1 MASLSPACLSPRG
14 LSTHRF
20 LPAHGARAVSAM
32 TRGEMPPQGGLGC
45 RAWLPLCPLQD
56 SSAETKRCRLPM
68 NSPAPPS
75 RWGLCV
81 SGATCPCVM
90 SWALNRAKLWLTEMH
105 LHLQQPTLTRQ
116 SRARRSGPGWL
127 RAPCT
132 AGTVGRTGSA
142 LASPHLSLPSPAQSP
157 ELANPGAT
165 AGYSMQQLGA
175 VAGGRDTG
183 PRV

>member
-1 MASLSPACLSPRG
+1 M
-14 LSTHRF
+14 
-20 LPAHGARAVSAM
+20 
-32 TRGEMPPQGGLGC
+32 
-45 RAWLPLCPLQD
+45 
-56 SSAETKRCRLPM
+56 
-68 NSPAPPS
+68 
-75 RWGLCV
+75 

-157 ELANPGAT
+157 EPANPGAT